1 MQYKADTID
10 NYISQLPE
18 ERIKPINNLR
28 KQILDNLPKGVE
40 ERISYG
46 MIGYIIPHSIY
57 PDGYHCT
64 PELPLPFMNLASQ
77 KNFIAVYSMVIYAK
91 KDLYDWFVSEY
102 AKRCK
107 YKLDMGKSCIRFK
120 RMDDIQFDLIGELTA
135 KVSAQEWIDLY
146 ESLYKS
152 KK

>member
-1 MQYKADTID
+1 MQYKADSVD
-10 NYISQLPE
+10 EYISQLPE
-18 ERIKPINNLR
+18 ERIEPIKNLR
-28 KQILDNLPKGVE
+28 KQILDNLPKGIE

-46 MIGYIIPHSIY
+46 MIGYVIPHSIY
-57 PDGYHCT
+57 PQGYHCT

-120 RMDDIQFDLIGELTA
+120 RMDDIPFGLIGELTA